1 MKKKKRK
8 KMVMMKMQLLG
19 MRQKM
24 VSAIE
29 SAIETSNGVGD
40 GPFPWAQRAREAPLP
55 RLQIGHP

>member
-1 MKKKKRK
+1 MKKKKTK

-29 SAIETSNGVGD
+29 SAIETSNGVDD
-40 GPFPWAQRAREAPLP
+40 GPFP
-55 RLQIGHP
+55 

>member
-1 MKKKKRK
+1 
-8 KMVMMKMQLLG
+8 MVMMKMQLLG

-29 SAIETSNGVGD
+29 SAIETSNVVGD